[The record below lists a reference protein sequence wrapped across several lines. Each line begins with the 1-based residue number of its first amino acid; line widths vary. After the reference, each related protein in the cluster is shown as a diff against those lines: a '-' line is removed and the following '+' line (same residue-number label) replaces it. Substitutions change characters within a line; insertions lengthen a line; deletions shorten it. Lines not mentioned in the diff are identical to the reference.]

1 MPFSSLLFVHA
12 FLPVFLALYWLAPRP
27 AKNSVAIGSS
37 IVFYAWGAPRFLP
50 VVLGLGIVDY
60 YISHAIGTARTESPK
75 RARVLLALGVTMH
88 LSVLAYFKYSN
99 FFVEQLDA
107 LLAMTGAGPMSWTK
121 VVLPIGVSFITFEE
135 ISYLCDVYRGDAQP
149 ARRLSHYVL
158 FLTLFPHS
166 IAGPIFRWK
175 DLEAQLAERSH
186 DWALVRS
193 GFERFSQG
201 LAKKVL
207 VADSVGIITDGVF
220 ALTSTQLTTPLAW
233 LGAAAYAIQ
242 IYFDFSGYSD
252 MAIGLGRMI
261 GFRFKENFDRPYISA
276 SFTEFWTRWHISLS
290 TWLRDYLYIPLGGNR
305 NGRRRALANLLIV
318 FLLSGLWH
326 GAAWTFVLWGA
337 YHGVF
342 VTLERL
348 IGNRRARVPLV
359 VQHIS
364 TLALIVIGWVLFRAT
379 SVGQA
384 GDIIAAMFGF
394 TKTGAH
400 LPLPPDAILTPR
412 FAMFTLVVASVIAL
426 APILTKGRELRVR
439 VPAVLLGLRH
449 AGFILLFILSAMHLT
464 NMRITPL
471 IYFKF

>member
-27 AKNSVAIGSS
+27 AKNSVAIAASL
-37 IVFYAWGAPRFLP
+37 VFYAWGAPKFLP

-60 YISHAIGTARTESPK
+60 YLSHAIGRS
-75 RARVLLALGVTMH
+75 RSRMLLVLGVTMH

-107 LLAMTGAGPMSWTK
+107 LLAMTGAGPVSWTK

-135 ISYLCDVYRGDAQP
+135 ISYLCDVYRGDARP

-175 DLEAQLAERSH
+175 DLEAQLAERTH

-207 VADSVGIITDGVF
+207 VADSVGVITDGVF
-220 ALTSTQLTTPLAW
+220 ALTSAQLTTPLAW
-233 LGAAAYAIQ
+233 LGAIAYSVQ

-261 GFRFKENFDRPYISA
+261 GFRFKENFNRPYISA

-290 TWLRDYLYIPLGGNR
+290 SWLRDYLYIPLGGNR
-305 NGRRRALANLLIV
+305 HGRQRALLNLLIV

-348 IGNRRARVPLV
+348 LGERRARIPLV
-359 VQHIS
+359 VQHAS
-364 TLALIVIGWVLFRAT
+364 TLALVVIGWVLFRAT
-379 SVGQA
+379 SVDQA
-384 GDIIAAMFGF
+384 GDFFSAMFGF
-394 TKTGAH
+394 AAGGVD
-400 LPLPPDAILTPR
+400 LPRVPDAVLMPR

-426 APILTKGRELRVR
+426 APILTKGREVR
-439 VPAVLLGLRH
+439 VPRWLQNLAHAGYVLL
-449 AGFILLFILSAMHLT
+449 FVLSAMHLT